1 MKKIQLLLTFFAVAL
16 MFGLIG
22 CQKDVEASMSI
33 TETNSATSARRV
45 SLFDSQPVIEHE
57 DIIAKI
63 EAFKMRLGK
72 IETGT
77 LSPKDVPMTVEEAVW
92 NIEALSNSRYCQA
105 QLPFQDLISQKA
117 TLEIPLNDKGKIDNQ
132 ALLAA
137 VQTVK
142 EMLRAQ
148 YYAVREEQKHF
159 IGIDIRPLVT
169 KTVSKTHVSLEVE
182 SSIGIKINTA
192 TFRTNETTPFNADD
206 DWGGLNAS
214 GRCDGSYTPQW

>member
-1 MKKIQLLLTFFAVAL
+1 MKKIQFLLTFFAAAL

-22 CQKDVEASMSI
+22 CQKDVTLDTQSAI
-33 TETNSATSARRV
+33 TETNSATSTRRV
-45 SLFDSQPVIEHE
+45 SLFDSQPVIEHA
-57 DIIAKI
+57 DIMAKI
-63 EAFKMRLGK
+63 EAFKTRLAKTENG
-72 IETGT
+72 I
-77 LSPKDVPMTVEEAVW
+77 LSPKDVPMTVEAAIW

-117 TLEIPLNDKGKIDNQ
+117 TLEIPLNDKGEIDNQ

-159 IGIDIRPLVT
+159 IGIDVRPLVT

-182 SSIGIKINTA
+182 KIGRA
-192 TFRTNETTPFNADD
+192 HV
-206 DWGGLNAS
+206 
-214 GRCDGSYTPQW
+214 